1 MKVYLSNILQGSGLA
16 AMGRTSTQV
25 DVDGLV
31 CILYVYEESA
41 VAEHVHHDLV
51 VEKDPVWIKVSRVV
65 IHVMRYS
72 VKARAWRGLGVVVV
86 FVVGIGFVLS
96 LSVALVCFVVDV
108 HT

>member
-1 MKVYLSNILQGSGLA
+1 M
-16 AMGRTSTQV
+16 
-25 DVDGLV
+25 
-31 CILYVYEESA
+31 
-41 VAEHVHHDLV
+41 HHDLV

-86 FVVGIGFVLS
+86 FVVGIVFVLR

-108 HT
+108 HTLYVCRRGIDSLHNVVRAASFILQFFFFCHL

>member
-1 MKVYLSNILQGSGLA
+1 MYIF
-16 AMGRTSTQV
+16 
-25 DVDGLV
+25 
-31 CILYVYEESA
+31 EESE
-41 VAEHVHHDLV
+41 VAEYMHLALISK
-51 VEKDPVWIKVSRVV
+51 ENPVWIQASGVVVRVV
-65 IHVMRYS
+65 RDL